1 MATIF
6 LFFALGITTG
16 VLLRRAKSITFVH
29 KLISAIIVILLFS
42 LGKSVG
48 KNDII
53 INNLSTI
60 GLQALVITSA
70 AIAGSVFMSVI
81 IYKYFFKNKGISNNT
96 ATPKLKSKVA

>member
-1 MATIF
+1 MVTIF
-6 LFFALGITTG
+6 LFFTLGIATG

-29 KLISAIIVILLFS
+29 KLISATIVILLFS

-48 KNDII
+48 KNDLI

-70 AIAGSVFMSVI
+70 AIAGSVLMSVI
-81 IYKYFFKNKGISNNT
+81 VYKYFFKDKSISNNS
-96 ATPKLKSKVA
+96 ATTELKSKAA